1 MLLTACA
8 ATAPE
13 APDLRTVI
21 VTRPIPES
29 AKQPCARPTP
39 LRTGAASELERAL
52 ARDGIAL
59 LECEARR
66 KAAVER
72 AP

>member
-1 MLLTACA
+1 M
-8 ATAPE
+8 
-13 APDLRTVI
+13 
-21 VTRPIPES
+21 VTRFIARPVAES
-29 AKQPCARPTP
+29 AKQPCARPTL
-39 LRTGAASELERAL
+39 LRSGAASEMERAL

-66 KAAVER
+66 KAAVEG